1 MNIQET
7 ITRGDIATAI
17 YDPAPAVG
25 RYQGN
30 GRFGAVFTQLGLHA
44 HPRDKIASDA
54 YGQSQ
59 FTHLGHWGR
68 FAFRSAANKADTT
81 ADYILPL
88 ARLYWENEPREVCD
102 YAQAQS
108 FYEGTLTTGFA
119 CAGGSRVT
127 VCSWFDPVRRDLAA
141 FQFDVVGG
149 VSPVIL
155 GTDTAFNPYRYAYP
169 GLVRQEVGARRER
182 DGWVLEI
189 TCVSATP
196 PTVSRVHVRT
206 EARVEASAEGLRI
219 YPTEGRSTVYLSYGE
234 AVSADDAAGS
244 LERTRRHWRETWEKS
259 AWFDF
264 PDDHAQQL
272 WVRSLAYILYSFN
285 DDNLGFA
292 PTNGLTGNPFPFNF
306 AQDLFYVQPIL
317 LASGHHRVMQAWIE
331 RFRALIPG
339 MQTYAKHLWPE
350 VEGIYPPWELPFG
363 PIEGYHQPSIPIR
376 FCHQPHNAAYVARM
390 AHETG
395 LAVNDPAWT
404 HANVIP
410 LVREVA
416 RFFASFCRKEADGRW
431 HFFLTPTIGQDE
443 AGGSNQKDYLCTL
456 YGAKYAFQKAIEH
469 GLDPD
474 GAYAAILAD
483 GLAFDA
489 LLSPE
494 GFYYASAGAG
504 PNDFGRQKHPVQ
516 LNGLAYLP
524 VESTPL
530 APERTA
536 HALRYAT
543 TARARDPFFYGW
555 TLGEFL
561 LASTHLGDAEAWR
574 KDFAQI
580 APSRYTDPDWVQLY
594 ETSGTTY
601 QSFYVTTHGL
611 VAQSLA
617 HNVVSDYW
625 GRLEI
630 GACLDSAD
638 AAPVRFG
645 NVRSLLGV
653 TVSGEISGAGARVTL
668 HAWKTCDLTVN
679 GTRVSLR
686 AGETRELTPPSS
698 PSSSPALTT

>member
-1 MNIQET
+1 MTIQST
-7 ITRGDIATAI
+7 IERGDLVTTS

-30 GRFGAVFTQLGLHA
+30 GRFGAVFSKIGLHA
-44 HPRDKIASDA
+44 HPSTKAVSDA
-54 YGQSQ
+54 HGRTQ
-59 FTHLGHWGR
+59 FTHMSHWGR
-68 FAFRSAANKADTT
+68 FAFFSKNMQADTV
-81 ADYILPL
+81 ADYLLPL
-88 ARLYWENEPREVCD
+88 ARIHWETEPTAICD
-102 YAQAQS
+102 YRQTQS
-108 FYEGTLTTGFA
+108 FHDGTLATKFA
-119 CAGGSRVT
+119 CASAERVS
-127 VCSWFDPVRRDLAA
+127 VLSWFDPVHRNLAA
-141 FQFDVVGG
+141 FQFDIQGG
-149 VSPVIL
+149 DVSPIIL
-155 GTDTAFNPYRYAYP
+155 GTDPSFDPYLYAYKA
-169 GLVRQEVGARRER
+169 LATQTIATSRVGDE
-182 DGWVLEI
+182 WIVEI
-189 TCVSATP
+189 TCPAATP
-196 PTVSRVHVRT
+196 PAVSRLYIRSDAGI
-206 EARVEASAEGLRI
+206 EPCAEGLRI
-219 YPTEGRSTVYLSYGE
+219 ILPAGRSTLTLSYGDS
-234 AVSADDAAGS
+234 VSSADAAAS
-244 LERTRRHWRETWEKS
+244 LERTRRHWHDTWKNT

-285 DDNLGFA
+285 DDSLGFA

-306 AQDLFYVQPIL
+306 AQDLFHVQPIL
-317 LASGHHRVMQAWIE
+317 LASGHHRVVQAWIE
-331 RFRALIPG
+331 RFCALIPG
-339 MQTYAKHLWPE
+339 MQAYAKHLWPD

-376 FCHQPHNAAYVARM
+376 FCHQPHNSAYVVRM

-404 HANVIP
+404 RTNVVP

-431 HFFLTPTIGQDE
+431 HFSLAPTIGQDE

-456 YGAKYAFQKAIEH
+456 YGAKYSFQKAIEH

-474 GAYAAILAD
+474 GAYAAILTD

-504 PNDFGRQKHPVQ
+504 PKDFGHQKHPVQ

-524 VESTPL
+524 VEPAPL
-530 APERTA
+530 APERAA
-536 HALRYAT
+536 HALRYDT
-543 TARARDPFFYGW
+543 TKRARDPYFYGW

-617 HNVVSDYW
+617 GTVVSDYW
-625 GRLEI
+625 GRLQI
-630 GACLDSAD
+630 NACPVHDGT
-638 AAPVRFG
+638 VRFG
-645 NVRSLLGV
+645 NVRTLLGAF
-653 TVSGEISGAGARVTL
+653 VSGEVSCSTVKISLNAWKACDLMVNGKRVTL
-668 HAWKTCDLTVN
+668 LN
-679 GTRVSLR
+679 
-686 AGETRELTPPSS
+686 GETINLVLPAPP
-698 PSSSPALTT
+698 PDCRLHH